1 MEGEALSLELVQ
13 LLVPFLMFGVN
24 LVSQVLGCR
33 YLAHLS
39 LVKSVFFGY
48 GIGLVCLLSVELFF
62 LLKEVNEF
70 PETLAV
76 VATNFV
82 IYSVFGYWY
91 FIFIT
96 LLETAIRTRLL
107 IELDKSKEGLS
118 ESEILAKYNV
128 REIIEIR
135 INRLVRNKQI
145 INNGGKYYPGKSS
158 LLLFGKFSDVM
169 HRLVPGEKREA

>member
-1 MEGEALSLELVQ
+1 MEDEALSLELFQ
-13 LLVPFLMFGVN
+13 FMVPFLMFGIN
-24 LVSQVLGCR
+24 LVMQVLGCR
-33 YLAHLS
+33 YLARLS

-48 GIGLVCLLSVELFF
+48 GIGLICLLSGELFF
-62 LLKEVNEF
+62 LLKEVYALPEF
-70 PETLAV
+70 LAV

-135 INRLVRNKQI
+135 ITRLVRNKQI
-145 INNGGKYYPGKSS
+145 IYNEGKYYPRKSG
-158 LLLFGKFSDVM
+158 LLLFGKFTEVM

>member
-1 MEGEALSLELVQ
+1 MEDEALSLELFQ
-13 LLVPFLMFGVN
+13 FLVPFLMFGIN
-24 LVSQVLGCR
+24 LVMQVLGCR
-33 YLAHLS
+33 YLARLS

-48 GIGLVCLLSVELFF
+48 GIGLICLLSGELFF
-62 LLKEVNEF
+62 FLKEVYELPEF
-70 PETLAV
+70 LAV
-76 VATNFV
+76 VATNFI

-135 INRLVRNKQI
+135 ITRLVRNKQI
-145 INNGGKYYPGKSS
+145 IYNEGKYYPRKSG
-158 LLLFGKFSDVM
+158 LLLFVKFTEVM